1 MTVSIEDVIAAA
13 KRIEGVAVK
22 TPLVTSLYL
31 NQILGAEVF
40 FKAEN
45 LQHMGAFKFRGAY
58 NRLSQ
63 LSIEE
68 RSKGVV
74 AFSSGNHAQGIAYAA
89 KLLAMPA
96 TIVMPHDAPEIKKE
110 GTKKQGATIRF
121 YDRHNE
127 SREEI
132 AAAIAGRSGAL
143 VVPAYDD
150 VDIIAG
156 QGSCGLELIYQLQS
170 INVEPD
176 YVLSPCGGG
185 GLMSGVATAVK
196 ALSPKTQLIGV
207 EPQGF
212 DDHVR
217 SRKVGER
224 VKVDNTATTLCDS
237 LMAPTPGKIT
247 WSINDR
253 LVDEFLVVTEL
264 EVMHALSFAFK
275 YLKLVVEPGGVVAL
289 AALLQKKVDIKNKRV
304 AVILSGG
311 NVDPAIF
318 TRCLQEYPNP

>member
-1 MTVSIEDVIAAA
+1 MTVSFEDVKAAA
-13 KRIEGVAVK
+13 KRIEGIAVK
-22 TPLVTSLYL
+22 TPLLTSLYL
-31 NQILGAEVF
+31 NQLLDAEIF

-63 LSIEE
+63 LSVEK
-68 RSKGVV
+68 RKHGVV

-89 KLLAMPA
+89 KLLNIRA

-110 GTKKQGATIRF
+110 GTKKQGATIIF

-132 AAAIAGRSGAL
+132 AAAIAADSGAVL
-143 VVPAYDD
+143 VPAYDD

-156 QGSCGLELIYQLQS
+156 QGSCGLELIQQLQLV
-170 INVEPD
+170 NVEPD

-196 ALSPKTQLIGV
+196 ALSPKTQLVGV
-207 EPQGF
+207 EPQNF
-212 DDHVR
+212 DDHMR
-217 SRKVGER
+217 SRQMGER
-224 VKVDNTATTLCDS
+224 VRVDSKATSLCDS
-237 LMAPTPGKIT
+237 LMAPTPGEIT
-247 WSINDR
+247 WAINDR
-253 LVDEFLVVTEL
+253 LVDDFLVVTDL
-264 EVMHALSFAFK
+264 DVMHAMSFAFK

-289 AALLQKKVDIKNKRV
+289 AALLQKKIDIKNKRV
-304 AVILSGG
+304 AIILSGG
-311 NVDPAIF
+311 NVDPTIF

>member
-31 NQILGAEVF
+31 NQILDAEVF

-63 LSIEE
+63 LSVAE
-68 RSKGVV
+68 RSNGVV
-74 AFSSGNHAQGIAYAA
+74 AYSSGNHAQGIAYAA
-89 KLLAMPA
+89 KLLAMPD

-132 AAAIAGRSGAL
+132 AATIAGRSGAV

-156 QGSCGLELIYQLQS
+156 QGSCGLELIDQLQS

-176 YVLSPCGGG
+176 YVLIPCGGG
-185 GLMSGVATAVK
+185 GLLSGVAIAVK
-196 ALSPKTQLIGV
+196 ALSPQTHLIGV
-207 EPQGF
+207 EPQNF

-217 SRKVGER
+217 SREMGER
-224 VKVDNTATTLCDS
+224 VKIDNTATTLCDS
-237 LMAPTPGKIT
+237 LMTPTPGEIT
-247 WSINDR
+247 WSINER
-253 LVDEFLVVTEL
+253 LVDEFLTVSEL

-318 TRCLQEYPNP
+318 TRCLQEHPNP

>member
-22 TPLVTSLYL
+22 TPLVTSLHL
-31 NQILGAEVF
+31 NQILDAEVF

-63 LSIEE
+63 LSVEE
-68 RSKGVV
+68 RSNGVV

-110 GTKKQGATIRF
+110 GTKRQGATIIF
-121 YDRHNE
+121 YDRQNE

-132 AAAIAGRSGAL
+132 AAAIAGRSGAV

-156 QGSCGLELIYQLQS
+156 QGSCGLELIDQLQS

-196 ALSPKTQLIGV
+196 ALLPKTRLIGV
-207 EPQGF
+207 EPQDF

-217 SRKVGER
+217 SKKTGDR
-224 VKVDNTATTLCDS
+224 VRIDNTATTLCDS
-237 LMAPTPGKIT
+237 LMAPTPGEIT

-253 LVDEFLVVTEL
+253 LVDEFLVVTDL

-289 AALLQKKVDIKNKRV
+289 AALLRKKVDIKNKRV

-311 NVDPAIF
+311 NVDPSIF

>member
-13 KRIEGVAVK
+13 ERIEGVAVK

-31 NQILGAEVF
+31 NQIFGAEVF

-68 RSKGVV
+68 RRNGVV

-110 GTKKQGATIRF
+110 GTKTQGATIRF

-132 AAAIAGRSGAL
+132 AAAIAGRSGAV

-212 DDHVR
+212 DDHVL

-224 VKVDNTATTLCDS
+224 VKIDNTATTLCDS
-237 LMAPTPGKIT
+237 LMAPTPGEIT
-247 WSINDR
+247 WSINSR
-253 LVDEFLVVTEL
+253 LVDEFLAVTEL

-289 AALLQKKVDIKNKRV
+289 AALLQKKIDIKNKRV

-311 NVDPAIF
+311 NVDPATF

>member
-31 NQILGAEVF
+31 NQILDAEVF

-63 LSIEE
+63 LSVEE
-68 RSKGVV
+68 RSNGVV

-110 GTKKQGATIRF
+110 GTKKQGATIIF
-121 YDRHNE
+121 YDRQNE

-132 AAAIAGRSGAL
+132 AAAIAARSGAV

-156 QGSCGLELIYQLQS
+156 QGSCGLELIDQLQS

-196 ALSPKTQLIGV
+196 ALSPKTRLIGV
-207 EPQGF
+207 EPQNF

-217 SRKVGER
+217 SRKTGDR
-224 VKVDNTATTLCDS
+224 VRIDNTATTLCDS
-237 LMAPTPGKIT
+237 LMAPTPGEIT

-311 NVDPAIF
+311 NVDPAVF

>member
-31 NQILGAEVF
+31 NQILDAEVF

-68 RSKGVV
+68 RSNGVV

-89 KLLAMPA
+89 KLLGMPA

-110 GTKKQGATIRF
+110 GTKNQGATIRF
-121 YDRHNE
+121 YDRHKE
-127 SREEI
+127 SREGI
-132 AAAIAGRSGAL
+132 AAAIAAESGAVL
-143 VVPAYDD
+143 VPAYDD

-156 QGSCGLELIYQLQS
+156 QGSCGLELIQQLQLLN
-170 INVEPD
+170 IEPD

-185 GLMSGVATAVK
+185 GLVSGVATAVK

-207 EPQGF
+207 EPQYY
-212 DDHVR
+212 DDHLR
-217 SRKVGER
+217 SREMGER
-224 VKVDNTATTLCDS
+224 VKVDNTVASLCDS
-237 LMAPTPGKIT
+237 LMAPTPGEIT
-247 WSINDR
+247 WSINKH
-253 LVDEFLVVTEL
+253 LVNEFLSVTEL
-264 EVMHALSFAFK
+264 NVMHAVSFAFK
-275 YLKLVVEPGGVVAL
+275 YLKLVVEPGGAVAL